1 MASALVRPLLD
12 VINTDLVDNSAYIKF
27 EHKMSFL
34 SFKLLHKFV
43 RYSFLKLNINA
54 NNLS

>member
-1 MASALVRPLLD
+1 MASALVRLLLD
-12 VINTDLVDNSAYIKF
+12 VINTDLVDNSACVKF
-27 EHKMSFL
+27 EQKMSFL

-43 RYSFLKLNINA
+43 KYSFLKLKINA

>member
-1 MASALVRPLLD
+1 MAFALVRPLFD
-12 VINTDLVDNSAYIKF
+12 VINADLVDNSACVKF

-43 RYSFLKLNINA
+43 KYSFLKLKINA

>member
-12 VINTDLVDNSAYIKF
+12 VINTDLVDNSACVKF

-34 SFKLLHKFV
+34 SFKLLRKFV
-43 RYSFLKLNINA
+43 KYSFLKLKINA